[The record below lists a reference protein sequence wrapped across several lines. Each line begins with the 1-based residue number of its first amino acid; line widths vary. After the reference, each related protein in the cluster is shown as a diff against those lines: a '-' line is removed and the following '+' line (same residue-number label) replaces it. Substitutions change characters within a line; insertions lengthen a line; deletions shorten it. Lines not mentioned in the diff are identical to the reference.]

1 MIMQWYVDSRL
12 GRDANDGRSPKT
24 AFKSIQQ
31 AMQAAKAGDTVLI
44 VPGPYEQDMPKQVAA
59 LRAANVT
66 VSVAG
71 ADH

>member
-1 MIMQWYVDSRL
+1 MQWYVDSRH

-24 AFKSIQQ
+24 AFRTMQQ
-31 AMQAAKAGDTVLI
+31 AGQAAKAGDTVFI
-44 VPGPYEQDMPKQVAA
+44 VAGAYDQDMPQQVAT

-71 ADH
+71 SSH